1 MMTKEEAIKNLKMQR
16 DLLKFNPTTG
26 EEEPWRYPDEIEA
39 LDMAIGSLEKNT
51 AFVTLTFDRDEM
63 QRSVDKAK
71 EEIKTGIIASIIDD
85 LNEIY
90 QKLWDV
96 DIPSPTVPEYK
107 EHHEQI
113 QGIMAVVS
121 EKLKKYQEAES
132 EE

>member
-39 LDMAIGSLEKNT
+39 LDMAIGSLEENT
-51 AFVTLTFDRDEM
+51 SFVTLTFDRDEM

-71 EEIKTGIIASIIDD
+71 EEIKTGIIAGIIDD

-90 QKLWDV
+90 EAMRDV
-96 DIPSPTVPEYK
+96 DTVPPKLSEYLEIMTDLK
-107 EHHEQI
+107 EK
-113 QGIMAVVS
+113 M
-121 EKLKKYQEAES
+121 KKYQEVT
-132 EE
+132 